1 MLANYSFRLT
11 KEIAYLKNIRVFVV
25 EPDLAVAEVLTF
37 MLEAEGAEVQ
47 VAHALNRAIDVLAQF
62 QPDLLICNLKLPDG
76 DGYSLLHYCQQLK
89 RSTAQPI
96 RAIAIAHSP
105 WKIDRQKALSAGFHY
120 YLFEPMEY
128 STLMG
133 RVTQVLQ
140 QRSWQP

>member
-1 MLANYSFRLT
+1 MLANRSSVLT
-11 KEIAYLKNIRVFVV
+11 KEIAYLKNIKVFVV

-37 MLEAEGAEVQ
+37 MLESEGAEVQ
-47 VAHALNRAIDVLAQF
+47 VAYKLSTAINVLAES

-76 DGYSLLHYCQQLK
+76 DGYSLLHHCQQLK
-89 RSTAQPI
+89 GSAARPL

-128 STLMG
+128 SALMG
-133 RVTQVLQ
+133 GVIQVLR
-140 QRSWQP
+140 QRNWHS